1 MRVQMFETDGGLA
14 TRLTFRCHDKGHD
27 QTVQTKY
34 LSENQ
39 NQNHTDVQSKDTE
52 RERDMKMKPQSINL
66 PWLLS
71 RSSYT
76 SITDNTH
83 SETCC

>member
-1 MRVQMFETDGGLA
+1 MRVQMFETDAGLT

-39 NQNHTDVQSKDTE
+39 NQNHADVQSKDTE
-52 RERDMKMKPQSINL
+52 RER
-66 PWLLS
+66 
-71 RSSYT
+71 
-76 SITDNTH
+76 
-83 SETCC
+83 ET